1 MNFMPQSKTALSD
14 RPISNATDDSLKNN
28 RYAIALADFIQ
39 GSDTPI
45 TIGIQ
50 GGWGTGKT
58 SLLNLLKFKFEE
70 SSKCLVVLVNAWEH
84 SLFNSTNSA
93 DVAASLL
100 KGLVDELLMAI
111 NSLPNISDQVKRELL
126 GETSDLEKLTNK
138 IGRAALGVAA
148 YTGRVALASMHI
160 ELPNEE
166 KNAEENNTSAL
177 IAKQIRELREKIAEL
192 SKSVQEK
199 LGYDRIVFFI
209 DDLDRVQPQTAVEIL
224 DVLKNIF
231 DVENAIFV
239 IAIDYEFVVRGLS
252 SRFGDRNESNERE
265 FRQYFDKIIQVPFSM
280 PITAYEASFTKY
292 MGKLFDSLGMNNV
305 NDLDEMVDVAWRTSQ
320 GVPRS
325 VKRIVN
331 TMSLLAL
338 IGKDSADTDSKND
351 IERRCILFMLVCIQI
366 GFPSIYAKIAEHSQI
381 KEWSI
386 ESLAKPWGLPVDKF
400 DMDQIREDG
409 FSDQWQQVLFLLTAE
424 DPWLKSR
431 TEDIA
436 TIIQAFLSALDRVD
450 GDKRDSIL
458 GSLLNSVSVTTV
470 GAPTEAIESGS
481 KNDETTAFCRKLHQK
496 FIDVNLA
503 DGNADPS
510 DNWARKVQ
518 GRTYTFPIKA
528 DGIALGKINLIRGRM
543 TLWVLANENGKR
555 PRNFRKHMADI
566 STGETISETKDLW
579 FGKVCSEKI
588 DISDETKFDEYAR
601 VFSALS
607 TRVNRKVKDFNG

>member
-1 MNFMPQSKTALSD
+1 MPQSKTALSD

-111 NSLPNISDQVKRELL
+111 NSLPNVSDQVKRELL

-239 IAIDYEFVVRGLS
+239 IAIDYEVVVRGLT

-292 MGKLFDSLGMNNV
+292 MSKLFDSLGMNNV

-409 FSDQWQQVLFLLTAE
+409 FSYQWQQVLFLLTAE

-450 GDKRDSIL
+450 DDKRDNIL

-481 KNDETTAFCRKLHQK
+481 NKNDETTAFCRKLHQK
-496 FIDVNLA
+496 FIEANLA
-503 DGNADPS
+503 DENADPS
-510 DNWARKVQ
+510 DNWARRVE
-518 GRTYTFPIKA
+518 GRTYIFPIKA
-528 DGIALGKINLIRGRM
+528 DGVTLGKINLMRGRM
-543 TLWVLANENGKR
+543 TLSVLADERGKR
-555 PRNFRKHMADI
+555 KFREHMKTITKREA
-566 STGETISETKDLW
+566 ISEFDVNSLW
-579 FGKVCSEKI
+579 FWKVCSEKI
-588 DISDETKFDEYAR
+588 DTADETRFDEY
-601 VFSALS
+601 VGIFKALF
-607 TRVNRKVKDFNG
+607 TRVNNKVKEFNG

>member
-1 MNFMPQSKTALSD
+1 MLQSKTALSD
-14 RPISNATDDSLKNN
+14 RPISSATDDSLKNN

-39 GSDTPI
+39 GSDTPL

-70 SSKCLVVLVNAWEH
+70 SKKCLVVLVNAWEH

-100 KGLVDELLMAI
+100 KGLVDELLTTI
-111 NSLPNISDQVKRELL
+111 NSLSNISDQGKRELQ
-126 GETSDLEKLTNK
+126 GEALDLKKLTGK
-138 IGRAALGVAA
+138 IGRTALGVAA

-166 KNAEENNTSAL
+166 KSIEEGNTSSPV
-177 IAKQIRELREKIAEL
+177 AKQIQELRERIAGL
-192 SKSVQEK
+192 SKLVQEK

-224 DVLKNIF
+224 DVLKNVF

-239 IAIDYEFVVRGLS
+239 IAIDYEVVVRGLS
-252 SRFGDRNESNERE
+252 NRFGDRNESNERE

-280 PITAYEASFTKY
+280 PVTAYEASFGKY

-305 NDLDEMVDVAWRTSQ
+305 SYLDEMVDVAWRTSQ

-338 IGKDSADTDSKND
+338 IGKDNAEIDSKND

-366 GFPSIYAKIAEHSQI
+366 GFPGIYAKIAELPKI
-381 KEWSI
+381 AEWSI
-386 ESLAKPWGLPVDKF
+386 ESLAKPWGLPVNKF
-400 DMDQIREDG
+400 DIDKIRDEG
-409 FSDQWQQVLFLLTAE
+409 FSEQWQQVLFLFTAE
-424 DPWLKSR
+424 DSWLKSR
-431 TEDIA
+431 IEDIVA
-436 TIIQAFLSALDRVD
+436 IIQAFREALDRVD
-450 GDKRDSIL
+450 NDKRSSIL

-470 GAPTEAIESGS
+470 GAPTEVTESS
-481 KNDETTAFCRKLHQK
+481 PIKNDETTAFCRKLHQK
-496 FIDVNLA
+496 FIDANLA
-503 DGNADPS
+503 DENADPL
-510 DNWARKVQ
+510 DNWARRVQ
-518 GRTYTFPIKA
+518 GRTYIFPIKA
-528 DGIALGKINLIRGRM
+528 DGVISGKINLMRGRM
-543 TLWVLANENGKR
+543 TLSVFADERGKKK
-555 PRNFRKHMADI
+555 FRDHMK
-566 STGETISETKDLW
+566 TISRGEVISDFNVNDLW
-579 FGKVCSEKI
+579 FWKVCSEKI
-588 DISDETKFDEYAR
+588 DTADEARFDEYVG
-601 VFSALS
+601 VFKALL
-607 TRVNRKVKDFNG
+607 TRVKNKVKEFNG